1 MNETPANQTPEV
13 PEQARRVEYPSTGAP
28 TQPTGSI
35 PPGYPLIPPSD
46 QPAYPPQ
53 AAYPQDGAYK
63 QASWSRP
70 RPFGGSVVGPLLLI
84 GAGVLFLLNNLGIV
98 DSAVWGSL
106 WRLWPLALV
115 AVGLDMFFGRR
126 RPWLSTLIVLVVL
139 GASVALLFFGGF
151 ASGRDLRTYNL
162 SVPLSGAK
170 SANIEIDFG
179 IGQLNV
185 DSTASSEDL
194 ATGDLQYYSNSGTP
208 NVSLDRNVDRADLTI
223 SANDGFHFGFFGSA
237 QPPRWNIYL
246 NPTVSTSLKADLGTG
261 NTNLELSN
269 TKLTGL
275 SVNGGTGNATITFPQ
290 PTGQTSVTIDGGVGN
305 LTLHI
310 PEGTEARIT
319 VDSGI
324 GNVNVDD
331 RFTKQP
337 EDTYAS
343 GGYSAATN
351 KLDISVAAGIGN
363 ITITR

>member
-13 PEQARRVEYPSTGAP
+13 AEQARRADYPSTGAP

-35 PPGYPLIPPSD
+35 PPGYPPIPPPSD
-46 QPAYPPQ
+46 QPSYPPQ

-115 AVGLDMFFGRR
+115 AVGLDLLFGRR
-126 RPWLSTLIVLVVL
+126 RPWLSTLIVLLLLV
-139 GASVALLFFGGF
+139 ASVGLLFYTGFG
-151 ASGRDLRTYNL
+151 SGGKLNTYNL
-162 SVPLSGAK
+162 NVPIAGAK
-170 SANIEIDFG
+170 SASVDINFG
-179 IGQLNV
+179 
-185 DSTASSEDL
+185 
-194 ATGDLQYYSNSGTP
+194 TGDLTVDSQANNEDLVGGTLEYYSDSGSP
-208 NVSLDRNVDRADLTI
+208 RVNVDQTGDTGSVTI
-223 SANDGFHFGFFGSA
+223 RSNEGFHLGFFNLGSTRG
-237 QPPRWNIYL
+237 PHWDIHL
-246 NPTVSTSLKADLGTG
+246 NPAVSTSLKADLGAG
-261 NTNLELSN
+261 NTILDLSK

-275 SVNGGTGNATITFPQ
+275 VVNGGAGNSTVTFPQ
-290 PTGQTSVTIDGGVGN
+290 ITAQTSATIDGGVGN

-331 RFTKQP
+331 RFTK
-337 EDTYAS
+337 
-343 GGYSAATN
+343 
-351 KLDISVAAGIGN
+351 L
-363 ITITR
+363 

>member
-13 PEQARRVEYPSTGAP
+13 AEQARRVEYPSMGAP
-28 TQPTGSI
+28 TQPIGAI
-35 PPGYPLIPPSD
+35 PPGYPPL
-46 QPAYPPQ
+46 PPQ
-53 AAYPQDGAYK
+53 SSEQPAYPQDGAYK

-98 DSAVWGSL
+98 DWAVWGSL

-115 AVGLDMFFGRR
+115 AVGLDMLFGRR

-139 GASVALLFFGGF
+139 GASMALLFFGGF

-162 SVPLSGAK
+162 SVPVSGAK
-170 SANIEIDFG
+170 STNIEIDFG

-237 QPPRWNIYL
+237 QPPLWNIHL
-246 NPTVSTSLKADLGTG
+246 NPTVSTSLRADLGTG
-261 NTNLELSN
+261 NTTLDMGN

-275 SVNGGTGNATITFPQ
+275 SVNGGTGNALITFPQ
-290 PTGQTSVTIDGGVGN
+290 PTGQTSATIDGGVGN

-324 GNVNVDD
+324 GTVNVDD

-337 EDTYAS
+337 EDTYVS

-351 KLDISVAAGIGN
+351 KLDISVNAGIGN